1 MTESRITL
9 QARTNQGT
17 LHLQVTL
24 DDQIHWQGDVTA
36 EPVTISMVLDDAVEM
51 DHQLAIT
58 LGGKTP
64 EDTVIDAQG
73 QILEDKTL
81 EISHITIDDIDIQSL
96 IHKHAEYAHD
106 FNGTAEPVIDG
117 FAGTMG
123 CNGTVSLRFS
133 TPVYLWL
140 LANM

>member
-17 LHLQVTL
+17 LHLRVAL
-24 DDQIHWQGDVTA
+24 DDQVYWQGDITT
-36 EPVTISMVLDDAVEM
+36 EPVIISVALDDAVEM
-51 DHQLAIT
+51 DHQLT
-58 LGGKTP
+58 FTMSGKTP
-64 EDTVIDAQG
+64 EDTRLDAQH

-81 EISHITIDDIDIQSL
+81 EIAHIAMDDIDIQSL
-96 IHKHAEYAHD
+96 IREHAEYTHD
-106 FNGTAEPVIDG
+106 FNGTEQPIVDRFFG
-117 FAGTMG
+117 CMG

-140 LANM
+140 LQNM

>member
-17 LHLQVTL
+17 LHLQVAL
-24 DDQIHWQGDVTA
+24 DDQIHWQGDVTT
-36 EPVTISMVLDDAVEM
+36 EPVTISVVLDDAVEM

-64 EDTVIDAQG
+64 EDTIVDAQG
-73 QILEDKTL
+73 QILEDRTL
-81 EISHITIDDIDIQSL
+81 EISHITMDDIDIQSL
-96 IHKHAEYAHD
+96 IYEHAEYAHD
-106 FNGTAEPVIDG
+106 FNGTAEPVIDE
-117 FAGTMG
+117 FFGTMG

-140 LANM
+140 LENM